1 MFINVMSYGFEM
13 FINVS
18 DDKLFI
24 ETHLFSD
31 LSAPLGIQSRK
42 INSAN

>member
-13 FINVS
+13 FINVG

-24 ETHLFSD
+24 EIHLFSD
-31 LSAPLGIQSRK
+31 LSSTSWNTI
-42 INSAN
+42 